1 MMNRRILLVDDDLA
15 FNGLLAAA
23 LREEGYDVTQVYNL
37 KQAEKS
43 LLDEFFDCVI
53 LDVRL
58 PDGSGLD
65 LLPDAAQTAPV
76 IVVSAHGDINT
87 AIDAVRKGAFNFLE
101 KPFDLTHA
109 LLEVKRSIEYSEL
122 SRERDDLAGM
132 VGGDTLSEFVGKSP
146 SVIRLKET
154 ISMIAPKKVTV
165 LLEGES
171 GTGKEIVARAI
182 HQLSGRKRFVAINCG
197 AIPENLFESE
207 LFGYE
212 KGAFTGALHS
222 RPGLIEESSRGT
234 LFLDEVS
241 EMPLA
246 LQVKLLRVLETST
259 NQRLGGNISRR
270 LDLRVIAA
278 TNRDLESYV
287 TAGQFRSDLYYRL
300 NVVKLKIAP
309 LREKREDIPV
319 LVEYFLPRLCQEL
332 GLRKNPMIPA
342 GLLDEMMGY
351 DWPGNIRELRN
362 KLLSMLAVNGD
373 REILSSIGLEN
384 PENEKCVE
392 KGFEEVSLDEME
404 RRYISWLLKRHSGNK
419 SETARVL
426 KISKSTLYE
435 KMKRWESFE
444 GDNDPS

>member
-1 MMNRRILLVDDDLA
+1 
-15 FNGLLAAA
+15 
-23 LREEGYDVTQVYNL
+23 
-37 KQAEKS
+37 
-43 LLDEFFDCVI
+43 
-53 LDVRL
+53 
-58 PDGSGLD
+58 
-65 LLPDAAQTAPV
+65 
-76 IVVSAHGDINT
+76 
-87 AIDAVRKGAFNFLE
+87 VRKGAFNFLE

-241 EMPLA
+241 EMPPA

-259 NQRLGGNISRR
+259 NQRLGGNVSRR

-287 TAGQFRSDLYYRL
+287 IGGQFRSDLYYRL
-300 NVVKLKIAP
+300 NVVKLRIAP

-332 GLRKNPMIPA
+332 GLRKPPALSA

-362 KLLSMLAVNGD
+362 KLLSLLAVNGD

-384 PENEKCVE
+384 PENEKCIE
-392 KGFEEVSLDEME
+392 KAFEEVSLDEME
-404 RRYISWLLKRHSGNK
+404 KRYISWLLKRHSGNK
-419 SETARVL
+419 SETARIL
-426 KISKSTLYE
+426 EISKSTLYE
-435 KMKRWESFE
+435 KIKRWESFE
-444 GDNDPS
+444 CDNDTS